1 MATKYS
7 RKHQR
12 TVLIITIVLCAAVLA
27 ATLFVTI
34 NSYVNTS
41 PLFSDQ
47 DFAKAI
53 ADQLGV
59 SPRNLTQEMLNDYEY
74 IRITAMFTQPT
85 ADSPFVV
92 YPLCTL
98 GNSQFT
104 DRIIS
109 EAEAEA
115 EAENDE
121 DESDS
126 SDTSSA
132 ASSDTSSDTFYLDN
146 SISFYVMLT
155 DAEDLKLFPNL
166 RYVSI
171 LSSYDVY
178 NIEYNATLYS
188 YYNQYYG
195 GDSFDAESIIS
206 ALSLS
211 DINNLQAFSS
221 NPRIEY
227 LSLANSS
234 VNSLNGIA
242 SLPSLKVLDLSN
254 SALSDI
260 SSVGSAGVLEELFL
274 TGTGVKDFSA
284 LSEAK

>member
-1 MATKYS
+1 
-7 RKHQR
+7 
-12 TVLIITIVLCAAVLA
+12 
-27 ATLFVTI
+27 
-34 NSYVNTS
+34 
-41 PLFSDQ
+41 
-47 DFAKAI
+47 
-53 ADQLGV
+53 
-59 SPRNLTQEMLNDYEY
+59 
-74 IRITAMFTQPT
+74 
-85 ADSPFVV
+85 
-92 YPLCTL
+92 
-98 GNSQFT
+98 
-104 DRIIS
+104 
-109 EAEAEA
+109 
-115 EAENDE
+115 
-121 DESDS
+121 
-126 SDTSSA
+126 
-132 ASSDTSSDTFYLDN
+132 
-146 SISFYVMLT
+146 MLT

-242 SLPSLKVLDLSN
+242 SLPSLKFGTVRYIFGRLRRC
-254 SALSDI
+254 
-260 SSVGSAGVLEELFL
+260 
-274 TGTGVKDFSA
+274 TGGTLPHRHGR
-284 LSEAK
+284 